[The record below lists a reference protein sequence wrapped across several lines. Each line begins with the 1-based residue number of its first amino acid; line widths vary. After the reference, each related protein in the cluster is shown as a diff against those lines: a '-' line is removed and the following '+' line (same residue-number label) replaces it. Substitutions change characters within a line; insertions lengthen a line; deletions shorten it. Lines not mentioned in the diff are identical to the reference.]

1 MPSKSKTGK
10 DANNEA
16 SKQPKPTKNGDK
28 KDKKNK
34 KSAAPSQAKGKAS
47 STSTAQRVS
56 VLDQATA
63 RKRTAGDLSDA
74 SDDRAPR
81 PSKQQ
86 RLPTR
91 IIVPAPDHPRRNKP
105 DEQPRSVLSRVK
117 DGDDAE
123 RSEDA
128 ARKTGPSVP
137 ADTNEESDSSKRPVR
152 NAISTYQR
160 LEREAQSITEPARKK
175 RDLIPPNLPN
185 NPSAPAQPRQPLARP
200 KRVRVDEPLGLD
212 QALPKTVSVEEAA
225 QFLRNATTSPRKLPA
240 GVLETIGLMR
250 QTQGL
255 PPTEDLTFKSLSM
268 PPRPLNQT
276 QQLPKFDFSTLP
288 VPPSSQ
294 DNGASRSK
302 KGRGPSG
309 GKETPSASASPGGDL
324 AVRRAGRGNVE
335 APTSG
340 RFVNAAD
347 RANAE
352 FFDRQLAHAGNGN
365 GADDESAGAAAGDGD
380 DLMDLD
386 YAAAG
391 NDDDPMDLE
400 DIEPQQSPRS
410 RAGKSGHHGR
420 ADSSQQE
427 EEEEEEEEE
436 EGEDSESDA
445 PAIRQ
450 GRSRQAARRL
460 GKCLL
465 TFSSLSYFVLQSQTP
480 RTTRT
485 TTWPRDWR
493 KDVSPLSQL
502 AARASNPLLSLL
514 CLRLT
519 PSYQEDDEETNPAA
533 KDVVS
538 EHRNTNR
545 AHKLPQPEDLA
556 RHRRLHEQ
564 EDDVSMDG
572 DQDGSAGE
580 EGEGDD
586 IAQPRRKTRGAPTGS
601 FNNSTTYSKAWQTV
615 LHEGKLGVQRHLLFV
630 HFFPAGDSPGDD
642 DDCDDEG
649 LPRHNFKNKDL
660 ETILDT
666 AIVRVE
672 THCPHLH
679 LDSYTLLHHRPNMI
693 NVLWREVPRFRGWAK
708 GHALTTAKAAYHLNP
723 GRKDFP
729 ETRGKYTAEQ
739 KIKKRGELIDA
750 QRNGSAFLRA
760 AKIKGKSG
768 NFMHNAINAVLDSV
782 CFGTAQA
789 RNCPVAKRFKKKFE
803 GGYPIRV
810 IAAAAALLRHAF
822 DLIHLEHEYRG
833 KKIPK
838 LDFDRVHYLG
848 YYDAMVIEL
857 TNIRDSTLEKRQRQ
871 WARMTALW
879 KTWSRDSLI
888 LHGLLR
894 EERVTVQLTPTEFAL
909 DDDDDDADDDG
920 SNVE

>member
-175 RDLIPPNLPN
+175 RDLIPPSLPN

-352 FFDRQLAHAGNGN
+352 FFDCQLAHAGNGN

-427 EEEEEEEEE
+427 EEEEE
-436 EGEDSESDA
+436 GEDSESDA
-445 PAIRQ
+445 PAIIADSEDDADDHLAQ
-450 GRSRQAARRL
+450 GTGRGFTKPARSS
-460 GKCLL
+460 GKYLL
-465 TFSSLSYFVLQSQTP
+465 DFLSPISNYPSG
-480 RTTRT
+480 
-485 TTWPRDWR
+485 
-493 KDVSPLSQL
+493 L
-502 AARASNPLLSLL
+502 AKGLVNQD
-514 CLRLT
+514 
-519 PSYQEDDEETNPAA
+519 QEDDEETNPAA

-768 NFMHNAINAVLDSV
+768 NFM
-782 CFGTAQA
+782 TAA
-789 RNCPVAKRFKKKFE
+789 TTTAATWNNCIIIYTF
-803 GGYPIRV
+803 
-810 IAAAAALLRHAF
+810 
-822 DLIHLEHEYRG
+822 
-833 KKIPK
+833 
-838 LDFDRVHYLG
+838 LG
-848 YYDAMVIEL
+848 
-857 TNIRDSTLEKRQRQ
+857 
-871 WARMTALW
+871 LW
-879 KTWSRDSLI
+879 R
-888 LHGLLR
+888 
-894 EERVTVQLTPTEFAL
+894 
-909 DDDDDDADDDG
+909 
-920 SNVE
+920 